1 MAKQQQQQKAEFENR
16 VIYLNGA
23 IFQAQ
28 EQLRTLQQLYKQ
40 KDQASI
46 KLREDNQHMFQD
58 LKQLAM
64 HEEALKHELQETQF
78 EKHQLELHIQAMQ
91 EGFKAQLQQVHDQM

>member
-1 MAKQQQQQKAEFENR
+1 
-16 VIYLNGA
+16 
-23 IFQAQ
+23 
-28 EQLRTLQQLYKQ
+28 
-40 KDQASI
+40 
-46 KLREDNQHMFQD
+46 MFQD